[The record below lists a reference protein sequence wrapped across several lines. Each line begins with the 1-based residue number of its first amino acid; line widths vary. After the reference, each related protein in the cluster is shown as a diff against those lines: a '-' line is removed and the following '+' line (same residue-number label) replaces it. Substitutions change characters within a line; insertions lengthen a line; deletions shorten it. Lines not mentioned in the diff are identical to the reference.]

1 MFLSH
6 HGVLVGKTAFE
17 YMICFWHIDVWRVFW
32 YLHDTLLN
40 MIHFYYSYYHYSTF
54 QNTHHFLKYSP
65 DTMGIL
71 QVWCMALFCLGS
83 VVYPLSLAMWI
94 ENGNNDS
101 YYYINTGCCFI
112 MMIFNIVTPI
122 DDNANDLF
130 KLYHKAAPSTAFV
143 FYSVATILNWQGVE
157 GSQYMLYVAPFCFV
171 MVCYTVFVCLVI

>member
-1 MFLSH
+1 
-6 HGVLVGKTAFE
+6 
-17 YMICFWHIDVWRVFW
+17 
-32 YLHDTLLN
+32 